1 MVQKKK
7 NSSPVVLRLAAVLM
21 ILVLMTTGIV
31 SGRYARYVT
40 TASNS
45 DSARVA
51 AFVFEVMEQGGQD
64 WQLNLDSLQKP
75 GDQQS
80 FSFAVTN
87 TLGEGKVSEVSIGYT
102 VSVKAE
108 GSIPVTITVK
118 EAEEQKLTLD
128 CTGNV
133 SSSFHGVAFE
143 AADAKTHN
151 YILTVEWPEEKN
163 GIEYA
168 EGKRVLVLTVSVKGE
183 QVD

>member
-1 MVQKKK
+1 MVQKEK

-21 ILVLMTTGIV
+21 ILVLLTTGVV

-40 TASNS
+40 TASHS

-51 AFVFEVMEQGGQD
+51 AFVFDVTEQGLG

-80 FSFAVTN
+80 FSFKVTN
-87 TLGEGKVSEVSIGYT
+87 ATEAGKISEVSIGYT
-102 VSVKAE
+102 VTAKAE
-108 GSIPVTITVK
+108 GSIPVTITIK
-118 EAEEQKLTLD
+118 KADEQKLVFD
-128 CTGNV
+128 CTGNA
-133 SSSFHGVAFE
+133 SDSFRGVAFE
-143 AADAKTHN
+143 AAVAEEHN

-168 EGKRVLVLTVSVKGE
+168 EGNRALVLTVSVKGE
-183 QVD
+183 QID